1 MSTLEL
7 SYKEGGDLMKALHM
21 AACILLWVGGVNL
34 GLSALGFDVVNMVL
48 GGVGLVK
55 IFNILV
61 GVSAAYIAANHMG
74 DCKVCA
80 KK

>member
-1 MSTLEL
+1 
-7 SYKEGGDLMKALHM
+7 MKALHM
-21 AACILLWVGGVNL
+21 VAYILLWVGGLNL

-48 GGVGLVK
+48 GGLGMVQ

-61 GVSAAYIAANHMG
+61 GVSAAYSAATHMG
-74 DCKVCA
+74 DCKVCS